1 MAEDDQTRA
10 AAEDSRAL
18 LQGLQM
24 PDDQSAAQKAQL
36 IQQLTDA
43 DDLNASDDSLDNLL
57 TTDIPSANFGDAE
70 SLEFRHYLDVILE
83 RKRAAYPHD
92 KQIVIGAL
100 RAFVHDDPSAN
111 RQPVDSKSKLVDE
124 TFKQGIAARITK
136 GKQGT
141 LIGQALRSI
150 RESRVH
156 READA
161 GGGGL
166 LGKIR
171 G

>member
-1 MAEDDQTRA
+1 
-10 AAEDSRAL
+10 
-18 LQGLQM
+18 
-24 PDDQSAAQKAQL
+24 
-36 IQQLTDA
+36 
-43 DDLNASDDSLDNLL
+43 
-57 TTDIPSANFGDAE
+57 
-70 SLEFRHYLDVILE
+70 
-83 RKRAAYPHD
+83 
-92 KQIVIGAL
+92 
-100 RAFVHDDPSAN
+100 VHDDPSAN